1 MLRIWEMLYMWTT
14 DIQMDGIG
22 LTYSEEV
29 QSEEGM
35 YGNKYEYYGLKTR
48 VVRPFRRKYTA

>member
-1 MLRIWEMLYMWTT
+1 MLYMWTT
-14 DIQMDGIG
+14 DIQMEGIG